1 MAETTSLVIK
11 VKSDSVGKATKDLKK
26 LGTQARVTATSTGK
40 FGTAAAGTVAPAKA
54 ASTGIR
60 GIGVAMKGLAV
71 TTAALII
78 PLVALL
84 APFAIFKKLLTAGTS
99 IGKWRAQ
106 LKTATGSVEQAAFQF
121 QELTKFAS
129 ETPFALEQSIEAFV
143 KLKNLGLDPSEESMR
158 SYGNTASA
166 MGKDLSQ
173 MIEAVADAT
182 TGEFERLKEFGIK
195 SATQGNKVAFTF
207 RGVTTTVRKNAEEI
221 EGYLKSIGDVQFAGA
236 MADQMNTLG
245 GRVSNLGD
253 RWEQMW
259 IAIAESGVDDWM
271 GSLFDSMGGYF
282 QIFEDLFTSGA
293 IQSEIDTWRIA
304 FSLIWDA
311 MKEGWKTAGDNF
323 NKFLELFGFDKT
335 DGLMDGVLAAIRQ
348 VPIALGGLMKTAN
361 LFPGFMMDMGDL
373 AGQGFY
379 GMIAAWTDKTKT
391 AFKAAMIEM
400 AKQAANPAGILLDKF
415 QGDYK
420 SPKDVFNESLEG
432 DNNFEKLTKQIASS
446 GATILDMYGARIDV
460 IKKEM
465 TDAATEAELQHQKA
479 VKLLGADKVDLV
491 DPSGAFPDMMARP
504 SESADGEMHGPDEQT
519 KEEAKL
525 QKLAENLAK
534 KQAIKDAAQKKAT
547 ERAKELQDA
556 ADKQKLKDAEDLEK
570 RTRAMKLEGAAS
582 LAHGLAGIAKLFGE
596 KGAKAHKALA
606 ITSATIDMYAGATAA
621 MADTTVNSTVAKTI
635 MAASVI
641 ANGMANIASIASAGN
656 YANGG
661 IIPGNSPSGD
671 RLQANV
677 NSGEMILNQKQQ
689 ANLFKQANGSGGGG
703 SVTINNY
710 GNDNVEATRDSNGDM
725 QIVIRQAADLAKS
738 ELTDEVNSGGGDF
751 APMMQNTFGLSRG
764 LA

>member
-26 LGTQARVTATSTGK
+26 LSTQAKVTATSTGK
-40 FGTAAAGTVAPAKA
+40 FGTTAKGIQPAMGA
-54 ASTGIR
+54 ASKGIH
-60 GIGVAMKGLAV
+60 GLNVSMKALAA
-71 TTAALII
+71 TTAALLI

-99 IGKWRAQ
+99 IGKFRAQ

-143 KLKNLGLDPSEESMR
+143 KLKNLGLDPSESSMR

-195 SATQGNKVAFTF
+195 SSSAGDRVTFTF
-207 RGVTTTVRKNAEEI
+207 RGVATEVGKNAAEI
-221 EGYLKSIGDVQFAGA
+221 EGYLKDLGEVEFAGA

-271 GSLFDSMGGYF
+271 GNLFDSMGGYF

-293 IQSEIDTWRIA
+293 IQAELESWQIS
-304 FSLIWDA
+304 FSLIWEA
-311 MKEGWKTAGDNF
+311 MKKGWKDAGDNYNDF
-323 NKFLELFGFDKT
+323 AKRFGFDKT
-335 DGLMDGVLAAIRQ
+335 EGLMDGVLAAIRQ
-348 VPIALGGLMKTAN
+348 VPIAMGGMMKVVG
-361 LFPGFMMDMGDL
+361 LFPDFMLQVGNL
-373 AGQGFY
+373 AGQGFH
-379 GMIAAWTDKTKT
+379 GMILAWTGKT
-391 AFKAAMIEM
+391 AEAFQKAMFAMAET
-400 AKQAANPAGILLDKF
+400 AQNPVKALWEKS
-415 QGDYK
+415 QGWYK
-420 SPKDVFNESLEG
+420 SPMDVFDESLKG
-432 DNNFEKLTKQIASS
+432 DTRLDDLTKAIS
-446 GATILDMYGARIDV
+446 GVGKSILDDFGNRVSIIGVEMADAVSAAEAAHAR
-460 IKKEM
+460 
-465 TDAATEAELQHQKA
+465 AQA
-479 VKLLGADKVDLV
+479 LLGADRPDLV
-491 DPSGAFPDMMARP
+491 DPSGNFPDMMRRP
-504 SESADGEMHGPDEQT
+504 PEEGGEMHGPDEQT
-519 KEEAKL
+519 KEELKL
-525 QKLAENLAK
+525 EKLATNLAK
-534 KQAIKDAAQKKAT
+534 KQAIKDAAALEAAKKKAA
-547 ERAKELQDA
+547 R
-556 ADKQKLKDAEDLEK
+556 DKAEDDQDWEDSLAHEK
-570 RTRAMKLEGAAS
+570 RVRAMKLEGAAS
-582 LAHGLAGIAKLFGE
+582 LANGLSKLASHFGE

-621 MADTTVNSTVAKTI
+621 MADPTVGSTIAKTI
-635 MAASVI
+635 MAAGVI
-641 ANGMANIASIASAGN
+641 ANGMANIAAITSAGN

-661 IIPGNSPSGD
+661 IIPGTSTSGD

-689 ANLFKQANGSGGGG
+689 ANLFKQANSAGAGG

-710 GNDNVEATRDSNGDM
+710 GNDNVETRRDSDGNM
-725 QIVIRQAADLAKS
+725 EIIIRQAADLAKS
-738 ELTDEVNSGGGDF
+738 ELADEINTGDGDF

>member
-26 LGTQARVTATSTGK
+26 LGVQAKVTATSTGK
-40 FGTAAAGTVAPAKA
+40 FGTKASGIAPAAGAAA
-54 ASTGIR
+54 TGVR
-60 GIGVAMKGLAV
+60 GLNVSMKGLAA
-71 TTAALII
+71 TTGALLI

-221 EGYLKSIGDVQFAGA
+221 EGYLKSIGDVEFAGA

-245 GRVSNLGD
+245 GRLSNLGD

-271 GSLFDSMGGYF
+271 GNIFDNMGGYF

-293 IQSEIDTWRIA
+293 IQSEIETWRIA

-323 NKFLELFGFDKT
+323 NKFIELFGFDKT

-361 LFPGFMMDMGDL
+361 LFPQFMLDVGDL

-379 GMIAAWTDKTKT
+379 GMIAAWTDKTAT
-391 AFKAAMIEM
+391 AFKAAMIQM

-420 SPKDVFNESLEG
+420 SPKDIFNESLEG
-432 DNNFEKLTKQIASS
+432 NNNFEILSKTVAES
-446 GATILDMYGARIDV
+446 GAKILEMYGARIGV
-460 IKKEM
+460 IRKEM

-491 DPSGAFPDMMARP
+491 DPSGVFPDMMARP
-504 SESADGEMHGPDEQT
+504 SESADGEMHGPAEQT
-519 KEEAKL
+519 KEELKL
-525 QKLAENLAK
+525 EKLAESLAK
-534 KQAIKDAAQKKAT
+534 KQAIKDAAQMKAT
-547 ERAKELQDA
+547 ERAKELQKKE
-556 ADKQKLKDAEDLEK
+556 DKDKLKAAEDLEK

-582 LAHGLAGIAKLFGE
+582 LANGLSKLASHFGE
-596 KGAKAHKALA
+596 KGAKAQKALA

-621 MADTTVNSTVAKTI
+621 WADPTVKSTAAKAV

-641 ANGMANIASIASAGN
+641 ANGMANIAAITSTGN

-661 IIPGNSPSGD
+661 IIPGTSTSGD

-689 ANLFKQANGSGGGG
+689 ANLFKQANGAGGGG

-710 GNDNVEATRDSNGDM
+710 GNDNVETKKDSDGNM
-725 QIVIRQAADLAKS
+725 EIIIRQAADLAKS
-738 ELTDEVNSGGGDF
+738 ELADEINTGDGDF
-751 APMMQNTFGLSRG
+751 APMMQSTFGLQRG